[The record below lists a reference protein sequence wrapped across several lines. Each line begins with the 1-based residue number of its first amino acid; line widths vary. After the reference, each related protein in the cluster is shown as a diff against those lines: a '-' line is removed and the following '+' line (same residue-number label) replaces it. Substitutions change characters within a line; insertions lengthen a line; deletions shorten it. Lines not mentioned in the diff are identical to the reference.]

1 MGPVPGPSLGSLP
14 LPLRPQGFCIGPFT
28 PTISLCNLHPS
39 FGPLWKEPEAAL
51 LCLLFLNSACDT
63 EALPL
68 SPETGTGGCS
78 VGLGS
83 SLRPSVNQW
92 VMPESQG
99 DSSVSLTLPTS
110 PHGSAVQ
117 NACNAGATGDTS
129 SIPGSGRVPW
139 RRKWQPTPVFLPGE
153 SHGQRS
159 LARLQSIASKT
170 VGDD

>member
-99 DSSVSLTLPTS
+99 DSSVSLTLPHLT
-110 PHGSAVQ
+110 PWL
-117 NACNAGATGDTS
+117 S
-129 SIPGSGRVPW
+129 STECLQCRSQRRHEFDPWVRKIPW

>member
-1 MGPVPGPSLGSLP
+1 MPGPSLGSLP

-39 FGPLWKEPEAAL
+39 FGPLWTETAAAL
-51 LCLLFLNSACDT
+51 LCFLFLNTACDT

-68 SPETGTGGCS
+68 SPETGAGGCS

-92 VMPESQG
+92 VIPESQG
-99 DSSVSLTLPTS
+99 NSSVSLTLPHPTTWLS
-110 PHGSAVQ
+110 GKEST
-117 NACNAGATGDTS
+117 CNAGATGDTS
-129 SIPGSGRVPW
+129 SIPGSGRFSW

-159 LARLQSIASKT
+159 LARLQSIRLQR
-170 VGDD
+170 V